1 MKTDQQVK
9 ATPQSPESMAQP
21 EEQQAKQTAHEE
33 KK

>member
-1 MKTDQQVK
+1 MKASQKVK
-9 ATPQSPESMAQP
+9 ATSQSPENTAQP